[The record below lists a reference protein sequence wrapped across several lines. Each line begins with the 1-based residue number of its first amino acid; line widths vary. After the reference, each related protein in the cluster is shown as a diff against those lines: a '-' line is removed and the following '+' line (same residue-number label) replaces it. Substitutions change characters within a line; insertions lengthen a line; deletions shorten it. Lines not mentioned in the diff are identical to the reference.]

1 MKLMIVDDDRIFLKA
16 FHNLLETK
24 GHEVESFQKPEEAWG
39 YIFENA
45 FGLDGLMLDLKM
57 PGMSGL
63 DFLKRLRQHSFD
75 LPVALITGAQ
85 SQSDLMEVVHL
96 GISGLIFKP
105 FKWEQIQRTLEKMT
119 QDAPGL
125 AIVLDWKQ
133 QLSTVL
139 QKSLGCWEQEGGTR
153 ISLARES
160 GIWKTTPDGNSSRTL
175 TLNRYLKTKSLPK
188 RPKWWLVLDTV
199 RFVMHNLQPGPCL
212 VELEIEKR
220 KLVQALKEAGLYE
233 DKIPKT

>member
-1 MKLMIVDDDRIFLKA
+1 
-16 FHNLLETK
+16 
-24 GHEVESFQKPEEAWG
+24 
-39 YIFENA
+39 
-45 FGLDGLMLDLKM
+45 
-57 PGMSGL
+57 MSGL

-139 QKSLGCWEQEGGTR
+139 QKSLGCWEQGWYPHQPGQGEWNLEDY
-153 ISLARES
+153 S
-160 GIWKTTPDGNSSRTL
+160 DGNSSRTL

-199 RFVMHNLQPGPCL
+199 SFVM
-212 VELEIEKR
+212 
-220 KLVQALKEAGLYE
+220 
-233 DKIPKT
+233 

>member
-39 YIFENA
+39 YMCENA

-63 DFLKRLRQHSFD
+63 DFLKRLRQYSFD

-85 SQSDLMEVVHL
+85 SQSDLMEVVHP

-105 FKWEQIQRTLEKMT
+105 FKWEQIQRTLS
-119 QDAPGL
+119 
-125 AIVLDWKQ
+125 I
-133 QLSTVL
+133 
-139 QKSLGCWEQEGGTR
+139 
-153 ISLARES
+153 I
-160 GIWKTTPDGNSSRTL
+160 
-175 TLNRYLKTKSLPK
+175 
-188 RPKWWLVLDTV
+188 
-199 RFVMHNLQPGPCL
+199 HN
-212 VELEIEKR
+212 
-220 KLVQALKEAGLYE
+220 
-233 DKIPKT
+233 